1 MAQNLLSAFGNLG
14 FFLAVKLEFEP
25 SHSTKMYTLTEL
37 EKCME
42 ILNDRNLEG
51 KFVVKAVI

>member
-14 FFLAVKLEFEP
+14 FFLAVKLEFDP
-25 SHSTKMYTLTEL
+25 LHSTKMYTLTEL
-37 EKCME
+37 EKCMK

-51 KFVVKAVI
+51 KLVVKVVI